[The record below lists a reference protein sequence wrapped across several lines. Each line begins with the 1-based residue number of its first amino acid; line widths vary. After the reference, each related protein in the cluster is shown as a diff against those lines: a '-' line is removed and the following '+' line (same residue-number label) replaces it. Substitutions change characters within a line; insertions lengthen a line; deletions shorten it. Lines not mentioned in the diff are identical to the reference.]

1 MDMNIDIYKKFIE
14 ELCHESAKV
23 INPYF
28 SSAELEVERKED
40 NTPVTKADKEAE
52 ELIRKMINKKFP
64 THGIIGEE
72 YGSENEDA
80 EFVWVLD
87 PVDGTKSFAS
97 NVPLF
102 GTLICLKHEGQP
114 VLGAINQSILKQLVI
129 GDGKTTTLN
138 GKPVQVSQNKDL
150 ADATLLTTDGRRPA
164 IHKNGE
170 NWEKLINQVNLFRTW
185 GDAYGYLLT
194 ATGWAD
200 VMTDPILSE
209 WDFVAMIPIIKG
221 AGGIITNWEGGD
233 PVGGN
238 SIICGNPYLQPRVV
252 EMLNA

>member
-1 MDMNIDIYKKFIE
+1 MNTDIYKTFIE
-14 ELCHESAKV
+14 KLCYESAKV

-28 SSAELEVERKED
+28 SNPELEIEKKED
-40 NTPVTKADKEAE
+40 NTPVTRADKEAE
-52 ELIRKMINKKFP
+52 ELIRRMINQEFP
-64 THGIIGEE
+64 NHGIIGEE
-72 YGSENEDA
+72 YGEENEDA

-87 PVDGTKSFAS
+87 PVDGTKSFAA

-102 GTLICLKHEGQP
+102 GTLICLKYQGQP
-114 VLGAINQSILKQLVI
+114 LIGAIHQSILKQLLI
-129 GDGKTTTLN
+129 GDGKSSTLN
-138 GKPVQVSQNKDL
+138 GKPVQVSNNKSL
-150 ADATLLTTDGRRPA
+150 ADATILTTDSRRPA
-164 IHKNGE
+164 IHKNGQ
-170 NWEKLINQVNLFRTW
+170 NWEHLINQVNMFRTW

-209 WDFVAMIPIIKG
+209 WDFVGMIPIIRG

-238 SIICGNPYLQPRVV
+238 SVICGNPNLQPLVV